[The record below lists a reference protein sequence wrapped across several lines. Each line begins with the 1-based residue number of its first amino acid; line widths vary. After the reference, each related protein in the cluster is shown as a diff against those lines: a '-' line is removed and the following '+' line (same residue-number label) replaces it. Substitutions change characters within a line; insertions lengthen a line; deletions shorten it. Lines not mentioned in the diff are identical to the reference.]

1 MVEGGWSGLQIAWMV
16 DGKKRGRERKGS
28 GVGESACSKFQIFF
42 ATVRGIKRK
51 AGVAALAQGTSGYV
65 PIVPALH
72 LDARQVPASSC
83 HFALPN
89 R

>member
-1 MVEGGWSGLQIAWMV
+1 MVGADFRLLEWLTGRREEEK
-16 DGKKRGRERKGS
+16 GKDQ
-28 GVGESACSKFQIFF
+28 VLVESARSKFQIFF

-51 AGVAALAQGTSGYV
+51 AGVAALAQGTFGTV

-72 LDARQVPASSC
+72 LGSRQVPASSC
-83 HFALPN
+83 HFTLPN